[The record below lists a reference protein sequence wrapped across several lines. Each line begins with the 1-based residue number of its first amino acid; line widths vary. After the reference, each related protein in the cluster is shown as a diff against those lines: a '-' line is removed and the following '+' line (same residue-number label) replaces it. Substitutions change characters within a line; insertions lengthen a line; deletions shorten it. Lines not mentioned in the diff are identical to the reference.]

1 MKKNY
6 TVSLD
11 EEKVDILKPWLEKK
25 GMSFSGYLNGAVD
38 EMVTAIT
45 EMNLPED
52 VSKMPIGQFMKTFT
66 RLMKHM
72 GKREP

>member
-11 EEKVDILKPWLEKK
+11 DEKVEFLKPWLEKK
-25 GMSFSGYLNGAVD
+25 GVSFSGFLNGAID
-38 EMVTAIT
+38 EMVTAIK

-52 VSKMPIGQFMKTFT
+52 VSKMPIGQFMETFA

-72 GKREP
+72 RRK